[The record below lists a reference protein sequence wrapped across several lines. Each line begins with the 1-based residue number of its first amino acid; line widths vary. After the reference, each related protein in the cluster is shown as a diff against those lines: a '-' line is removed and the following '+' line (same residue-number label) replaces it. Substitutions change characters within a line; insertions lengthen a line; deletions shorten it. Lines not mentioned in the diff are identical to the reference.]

1 MNEKKSIDRDDLI
14 IALLILILF
23 LIVML
28 VGKVFYTT

>member
-1 MNEKKSIDRDDLI
+1 MKEKINLDKDDII

-28 VGKVFYTT
+28 VGRVFYTT

>member
-1 MNEKKSIDRDDLI
+1 MKEKMNFDRDDVI